1 MGNKTSQIKI
11 SFDEVQNKINGANGN
26 CNAYANGNCNAY
38 ANANP
43 NITTCIFIN
52 TLPENKQ
59 ACLIPTT
66 TVSSDEEGTINKLLK
81 NNSDVE
87 IIIYGMNNNDE
98 SVIRKYKQ
106 LVSLGFQNIY
116 IYLGGMFEW
125 LLLQDIYGIENFPTT
140 SRELDIMKYKP
151 SKKSDTL

>member
-11 SFDEVQNKINGANGN
+11 SFDEVQNKIKGANGT
-26 CNAYANGNCNAY
+26 AI
-38 ANANP
+38 P

-59 ACLIPTT
+59 SCLIPTT

-125 LLLQDIYGIENFPTT
+125 LLLQDIYGTENFPTT

-151 SKKSDTL
+151 SKKIDTL

>member
-1 MGNKTSQIKI
+1 MGNKTSQIKL

-26 CNAYANGNCNAY
+26 AI
-38 ANANP
+38 ANANS
-43 NITTCIFIN
+43 NITTCIIIN

-59 ACLIPTT
+59 DCLIPTT
-66 TVSSDEEGTINKLLK
+66 TVSSDEEGTINNLLK

-125 LLLQDIYGIENFPTT
+125 LLLQDIYGTENFPTT

-151 SKKSDTL
+151 SKKIDTL

>member
-11 SFDEVQNKINGANGN
+11 SFDEVQNKIKGANGT
-26 CNAYANGNCNAY
+26 AIA
-38 ANANP
+38 

-125 LLLQDIYGIENFPTT
+125 LLLQDIYGNDNFPTT

>member
-11 SFDEVQNKINGANGN
+11 SFDEVQNKINGANGT
-26 CNAYANGNCNAY
+26 AIA
-38 ANANP
+38 

-59 ACLIPTT
+59 SCLIPTT

-125 LLLQDIYGIENFPTT
+125 LLLQDIYGTENFPTT

-151 SKKSDTL
+151 SKKSDNL

>member
-11 SFDEVQNKINGANGN
+11 SFDEVQNKINGANGT
-26 CNAYANGNCNAY
+26 AIA
-38 ANANP
+38 

-59 ACLIPTT
+59 SCLIPTT

-125 LLLQDIYGIENFPTT
+125 LLLQDIYGTENFPTT

-151 SKKSDTL
+151 SKKIDTL

>member
-11 SFDEVQNKINGANGN
+11 SFDEVQNKIKGAN
-26 CNAYANGNCNAY
+26 ATAI
-38 ANANP
+38 P

-59 ACLIPTT
+59 SCLIPTT
-66 TVSSDEEGTINKLLK
+66 TVSSEEEGTINKLLK

-125 LLLQDIYGIENFPTT
+125 LLLQDIYGTENFPTT

-151 SKKSDTL
+151 SKKIDTL

>member
-11 SFDEVQNKINGANGN
+11 SFDEVQNKIKGANGTST
-26 CNAYANGNCNAY
+26 AIL
-38 ANANP
+38 

-59 ACLIPTT
+59 SCLIPTT
-66 TVSSDEEGTINKLLK
+66 TVSSEEEGTINKLLK

-125 LLLQDIYGIENFPTT
+125 LLLQDIYGNDNFPTT

>member
-1 MGNKTSQIKI
+1 MGNKTSQIKV
-11 SFDEVQNKINGANGN
+11 SFDEVQNKINAGTNVN
-26 CNAYANGNCNAY
+26 H
-38 ANANP
+38 
-43 NITTCIFIN
+43 ILIN

-59 ACLIPTT
+59 YCLIPTT
-66 TVSSDEEGTINKLLK
+66 TVSGDEEGVINRLLK
-81 NNSDVE
+81 NNSDSE

-125 LLLQDIYGIENFPTT
+125 LLLQDIYGNDNFPTT

-151 SKKSDTL
+151 SKKT

>member
-26 CNAYANGNCNAY
+26 AI
-38 ANANP
+38 ANANS

-59 ACLIPTT
+59 SCLIPTT
-66 TVSSDEEGTINKLLK
+66 TVSSDEEGTINNLLK

-125 LLLQDIYGIENFPTT
+125 LLLQDIYGTENFPTT

-151 SKKSDTL
+151 SKKNDTL

>member
-11 SFDEVQNKINGANGN
+11 SFDEVQNKIKGT
-26 CNAYANGNCNAY
+26 NATAI
-38 ANANP
+38 P
-43 NITTCIFIN
+43 NITTCIIIN

-59 ACLIPTT
+59 DCLIPTT

-125 LLLQDIYGIENFPTT
+125 LLLQDIYGTENFPTT

-151 SKKSDTL
+151 SKKIDTL

>member
-11 SFDEVQNKINGANGN
+11 SFDEVQNKINGANGT
-26 CNAYANGNCNAY
+26 AIA
-38 ANANP
+38 

-59 ACLIPTT
+59 SCLIPTT

-125 LLLQDIYGIENFPTT
+125 LLLQDIYGNDNFPTT

-151 SKKSDTL
+151 SKKIDTL

>member
-11 SFDEVQNKINGANGN
+11 SFDEVQNKIKGANGN
-26 CNAYANGNCNAY
+26 
-38 ANANP
+38 ANANS

-59 ACLIPTT
+59 SCLIPTT
-66 TVSSDEEGTINKLLK
+66 TVSSDEEGTINNLLK

-125 LLLQDIYGIENFPTT
+125 LLLQDIYGNENFPTT

>member
-11 SFDEVQNKINGANGN
+11 SFDEVQNKIKGANGN
-26 CNAYANGNCNAY
+26 AI
-38 ANANP
+38 ANANS
-43 NITTCIFIN
+43 NITTRIFIN

-66 TVSSDEEGTINKLLK
+66 TVSSDEEGTINNLLK

-98 SVIRKYKQ
+98 SVIRKYKK

-125 LLLQDIYGIENFPTT
+125 LLLQDIYGNDNFPTT

>member
-11 SFDEVQNKINGANGN
+11 SFDEVQNKINGANGT
-26 CNAYANGNCNAY
+26 AIA
-38 ANANP
+38 

-59 ACLIPTT
+59 SCLIPTT

-125 LLLQDIYGIENFPTT
+125 LLLQDIYGTENFPTT

>member
-11 SFDEVQNKINGANGN
+11 SFDEVQNKIKGTNGTATDIL
-26 CNAYANGNCNAY
+26 
-38 ANANP
+38 

-59 ACLIPTT
+59 SCLIPTT
-66 TVSSDEEGTINKLLK
+66 TVSSDEEGTINNLLK

-125 LLLQDIYGIENFPTT
+125 LLLQDIYGNDNFPTT

>member
-11 SFDEVQNKINGANGN
+11 SFDEVQNKINGANGT
-26 CNAYANGNCNAY
+26 AIA
-38 ANANP
+38 

-59 ACLIPTT
+59 SCLIPTT

-125 LLLQDIYGIENFPTT
+125 LLLQDIYGNDNFPTT

>member
-1 MGNKTSQIKI
+1 MGNKTSQIKV
-11 SFDEVQNKINGANGN
+11 SFDEVQNKITSGTNVNH
-26 CNAYANGNCNAY
+26 
-38 ANANP
+38 
-43 NITTCIFIN
+43 ILIN

-59 ACLIPTT
+59 SCLIPTT
-66 TVSSDEEGTINKLLK
+66 TMSGDEEGVINRLLK
-81 NNSDVE
+81 NNSDSE

-125 LLLQDIYGIENFPTT
+125 LLLQDIYGNDNFPTT
-140 SRELDIMKYKP
+140 SRELDIMKFKP
-151 SKKSDTL
+151 IKNII

>member
-11 SFDEVQNKINGANGN
+11 SFDEVQNKINGANGT
-26 CNAYANGNCNAY
+26 AIA
-38 ANANP
+38 

-59 ACLIPTT
+59 SCLIPTT

-106 LVSLGFQNIY
+106 LVSL
-116 IYLGGMFEW
+116 
-125 LLLQDIYGIENFPTT
+125 
-140 SRELDIMKYKP
+140 
-151 SKKSDTL
+151 

>member
-11 SFDEVQNKINGANGN
+11 SFDEVQNKIKGANGN
-26 CNAYANGNCNAY
+26 AI
-38 ANANP
+38 ANANL

-59 ACLIPTT
+59 SCLIPTT
-66 TVSSDEEGTINKLLK
+66 TVSSDEEGTINNLLK

-125 LLLQDIYGIENFPTT
+125 LLLQDIYGNDNFPTT

>member
-11 SFDEVQNKINGANGN
+11 SFDEVQNKIKGANGN
-26 CNAYANGNCNAY
+26 
-38 ANANP
+38 ANANS

-59 ACLIPTT
+59 SCLIPTT
-66 TVSSDEEGTINKLLK
+66 TVSSDEEGTINNLLK

-125 LLLQDIYGIENFPTT
+125 LLLQDIYGTENFPTT